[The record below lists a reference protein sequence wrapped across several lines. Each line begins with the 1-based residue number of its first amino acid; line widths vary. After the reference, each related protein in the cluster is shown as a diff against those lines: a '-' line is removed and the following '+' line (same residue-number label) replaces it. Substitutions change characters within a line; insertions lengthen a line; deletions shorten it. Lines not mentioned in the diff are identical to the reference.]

1 MVTKSGVLLR
11 AKIRILR
18 QELIGTA
25 SCRDGFLLSK
35 CSPGASIPMTRM
47 SLGWV
52 AGRASGIDCHAAR
65 GLMVVSLCRLQLR
78 GIGRLASRSLEA
90 IPRRSYGCED
100 FGTYWVSPRDRLHPS
115 LLNMQLPHCR
125 TPGDF
130 GLF

>member
-1 MVTKSGVLLR
+1 MVPKSGVLLH

-52 AGRASGIDCHAAR
+52 GSSFGY
-65 GLMVVSLCRLQLR
+65 RLSC
-78 GIGRLASRSLEA
+78 GS
-90 IPRRSYGCED
+90 RSYGCE
-100 FGTYWVSPRDRLHPS
+100 P
-115 LLNMQLPHCR
+115 LPVTVAGHRAPC
-125 TPGDF
+125 F
-130 GLF
+130 